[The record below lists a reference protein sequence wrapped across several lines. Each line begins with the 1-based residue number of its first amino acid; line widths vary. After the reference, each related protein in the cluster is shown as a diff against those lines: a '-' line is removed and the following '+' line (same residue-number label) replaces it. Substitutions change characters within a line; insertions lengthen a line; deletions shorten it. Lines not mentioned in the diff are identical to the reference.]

1 MGEGSVR
8 EPGDEVCSPIRWHKC
23 DLDGSTSPSTHTGKA
38 LKGEE
43 QCLLRVHL
51 CLTERTLEGAVGILL
66 MRGACCTM
74 SSSTTDPVETRC
86 EACQLVQLT
95 ARAAACVRP
104 CEVSEPAPYTVVAAV
119 AVPGV

>member
-1 MGEGSVR
+1 MIVF
-8 EPGDEVCSPIRWHKC
+8 
-23 DLDGSTSPSTHTGKA
+23 LDGSTPPSNHTGKA

-43 QCLLRVHL
+43 RRLLRVHL
-51 CLTERTLEGAVGILL
+51 CLTERTLEGAVGNLL
-66 MRGACCTM
+66 MRGACFTRP
-74 SSSTTDPVETRC
+74 SSTTDPVETRC

-95 ARAAACVRP
+95 ARAAACARP